1 MTELIEIIVSQ
12 VSIWLPS
19 LVSVIGVVVAILSAL
34 SKAKAGIEEF
44 KQDKTVK
51 NLSADLQKALS
62 ENKEIKQELDIVID
76 ELKKI
81 ENYRKE
87 LNKQ

>member
-44 KQDKTVK
+44 KQDKTIK
-51 NLSADLQKALS
+51 NLSADLQKALN

-87 LNKQ
+87 LNKK

>member
-1 MTELIEIIVSQ
+1 MNELIQIIVSH
-12 VSIWLPS
+12 VSIWMPS
-19 LVSVIGVVVAILSAL
+19 IVAALGVVVAIISAL
-34 SKAKAGIEEF
+34 GKVKGAIEEF

-51 NLSADLQKALS
+51 NLSNDLKKSLE
-62 ENKEIKQELDIVID
+62 ENKELKQELDIVID
-76 ELKKI
+76 DLKKI

>member
-19 LVSVIGVVVAILSAL
+19 LVSVLGVVVAILSAL

-51 NLSADLQKALS
+51 NLSNDLGRALE

>member
-1 MTELIEIIVSQ
+1 MTELIAIIMSQ

-51 NLSADLQKALS
+51 NLSVELQKALN

>member
-1 MTELIEIIVSQ
+1 MNELLEIIVTH
-12 VSIWLPS
+12 VSIWMPS
-19 LVSVIGVVVAILSAL
+19 IVAALGVVMAILTAL
-34 SKAKAGIEEF
+34 AKVKGAIEEF

-51 NLSADLQKALS
+51 NLSNDLKKALE
-62 ENKEIKQELDIVID
+62 ENRELKQELDIVID

-87 LNKQ
+87 LTKK

>member
-1 MTELIEIIVSQ
+1 MTELIAIIMSQ

-19 LVSVIGVVVAILSAL
+19 LVSVLGVVVAILSAL

-51 NLSADLQKALS
+51 NLSVELQKALN

>member
-19 LVSVIGVVVAILSAL
+19 LVSAIGVVVAILSAL

-51 NLSADLQKALS
+51 NLSADLKLALH
-62 ENKEIKQELDIVID
+62 ENKEIKE
-76 ELKKI
+76 
-81 ENYRKE
+81 
-87 LNKQ
+87 

>member
-1 MTELIEIIVSQ
+1 MTELIAIIMSQ

-19 LVSVIGVVVAILSAL
+19 LVSVIGVVAAILSAL

-51 NLSADLQKALS
+51 NLSVELQKALN